1 MKWENK
7 KFIDFI
13 QLQRGH
19 DLTREQFIDGP
30 YPVVSSTSIMG
41 YHNQY
46 KADGPGVV
54 L

>member
-19 DLTREQFIDGP
+19 DLTREQFIDGGL
-30 YPVVSSTSIMG
+30 SSCKFYINNGIS
-41 YHNQY
+41 
-46 KADGPGVV
+46 
-54 L
+54 